1 MKNKG
6 VYKMTKEYLERLKE
20 IKADLKELYGLDNE
34 RETFYR
40 VQKKKALIGTRVLFE
55 YSLKEEFY
63 FIGSLFNE
71 FTPAECDRIE
81 ELLKNTEVRT
91 DILKSFKKYMGD
103 KSLDNKIIK
112 NILLEILEDL
122 FLDLLGVENIE
133 DKEHCKNE
141 VENIKTNYSEQ
152 AQREYLKA
160 NDIYKELAYFREC
173 EV

>member
-6 VYKMTKEYLERLKE
+6 VYKVDKEYSELLEE
-20 IKADLKELYGLDNE
+20 IKLDLKELDTS
-34 RETFYR
+34 RKFFYEL
-40 VQKKKALIGTRVLFE
+40 QKEKALIGTRILFE

-122 FLDLLGVENIE
+122 FLDLLGVEDIE
-133 DKEHCKNE
+133 EKEHCKKE
-141 VENIKTNYSEQ
+141 VENIKSNYSEQ

>member
-6 VYKMTKEYLERLKE
+6 VYKVDKEYSELLEE
-20 IKADLKELYGLDNE
+20 IKLDLKELDTS
-34 RETFYR
+34 RKFFYEL
-40 VQKKKALIGTRVLFE
+40 QKEKALIGTRILFE

-122 FLDLLGVENIE
+122 FLDLLGVEDT
-133 DKEHCKNE
+133 DKKEYCKNE
-141 VENIKTNYSEQ
+141 VENIKNNYSEEV
-152 AQREYLKA
+152 QREYLKA
-160 NDIYKELAYFREC
+160 NEIYKELAYFREC

>member
-1 MKNKG
+1 MDKN
-6 VYKMTKEYLERLKE
+6 YLERLEE
-20 IKADLKELYGLDNE
+20 IGKDLKELYGLNNE
-34 RETFYR
+34 RETFYK
-40 VQKKKALIGTRVLFE
+40 VQKEKALIGVRVLFE

-71 FTPAECDRIE
+71 FTQAECDRIA

-91 DILKSFKKYMGD
+91 DILRSFKKYMGD
-103 KSLDNKIIK
+103 KSLDNKSIK
-112 NILLEILEDL
+112 NLLLEILEDL

-141 VENIKTNYSEQ
+141 VENIKKNYSKE